1 MRNSVAWCGFL
12 VVLWAATGASA
23 GSDADPWA
31 GYLDY
36 AYIYVSAEPAPLRAR
51 LDEYARDAGMPLEKA
66 LLDGVPRAGTGEE
79 DFDEQKLRRRAI
91 GHLLLYLAHGDA
103 VNLEASV
110 ETIRSLEGRLRRHE
124 NRYWYRTIL
133 AHQALARG
141 HRHDF
146 VGEVLSLWRE
156 VIVPLEG
163 PYETLQTLSLE
174 AAPNAGFASALPYL
188 YENVARLILLRSRT
202 LGMDEGLDPLGAVVR
217 MLHDGRLG
225 AHPEVVPAQ
234 ASSLDYLDRI
244 VLRLEGPESDAGS
257 LTFTLALFDA
267 SKQHEQARGLMARD
281 GLADETL
288 SALREAAAAYDLAF
302 ERAHSV
308 QGRCAVYRR
317 VLRLLGE
324 VHAAKQRLGV
334 DPELAIPFTVGGAID
349 VYESLQAAREE
360 GWETLGYARQGRDA
374 YVEAME
380 GLWEEIQEAALTLAD
395 YRLARG
401 LAEPA
406 RVDEHVRAAVGLYGD
421 YLSLFRRH
429 TRFEAREGVPD
440 SAYFAAHEAAKGIG
454 DAYLLY
460 ALHPQAHEIDL
471 AVRQYRG
478 ALRIFP
484 FDRVLWSSLA
494 AALERQGRESEYM
507 ALALPAAQAVIHS
520 DAVEHWIREGAPEAE
535 RIARLRRSFSDS
547 HALVYLGFAEG
558 WEVDELSEGVDELR
572 AERDEVRRRLKEIE
586 AAPPASLASMPVNAA
601 ERAAWQ
607 REAVLAGTRV
617 ERLTRQIQA
626 RTRTLPLYEQAL
638 GTEGLAAALR
648 SRRDHPLH
656 ELVRRMYH
664 EVEEPERV
672 AGEALARGEAR

>member
-1 MRNSVAWCGFL
+1 MRHTGAWWVGIL
-12 VVLWAATGASA
+12 LWTATGASA

-36 AYIYVSAEPAPLRAR
+36 AYIYASAEAEPLGAR
-51 LDEYARDAGMPLEKA
+51 LEEYARDAGIPLAQA
-66 LLDGVPRAGTGEE
+66 LAAGVPTSGTTQE
-79 DFDEQKLRRRAI
+79 DFDETKIRRRAI
-91 GHLLLYLAHGDA
+91 GHLLQYLAGGDA
-103 VNLEASV
+103 DDLEASV
-110 ETIRSLEGRLRRHE
+110 VAIRSLEGRLRRHE
-124 NRYWYRTIL
+124 NLYWYRYIL

-141 HRHDF
+141 HPYDF

-188 YENVARLILLRSRT
+188 YENVARLILLRSRS
-202 LGMDEGLDPLGAVVR
+202 LGVDEGLDPLGAVVR

-225 AHPEVVPAQ
+225 AHPEVVPPE

-267 SKQHEQARGLMARD
+267 SKQHERARGLLAGD
-281 GLADETL
+281 GLGEETL
-288 SALREAAAAYDLAF
+288 AALRLASEAYDRAF
-302 ERAHSV
+302 ERTHTV
-308 QGRCAVYRR
+308 QGRSAVYRR

-334 DPELAIPFTVGGAID
+334 DPELTVPFTVGGAIH
-349 VYESLQAAREE
+349 VYESMQAARE
-360 GWETLGYARQGRDA
+360 GDFGTLGYARHGREA
-374 YVEAME
+374 YVEAMA

-395 YRLARG
+395 HRLARG
-401 LAEPA
+401 LAEPE
-406 RVDEHVRAAVGLYGD
+406 RVDEHVREAVDLYAG

-454 DAYLLY
+454 DAFLLY
-460 ALHPQAHEIDL
+460 ARHPRAHEVDL

-484 FDRVLWSSLA
+484 FDRSLWSSLA

-507 ALALPAAQAVIHS
+507 TLALPAAQAVVRS
-520 DAVEHWIREGAPEAE
+520 EAVESWIEKGAPEAE
-535 RIARLRRSFSDS
+535 RIARLRRSFSDG
-547 HALVYLGFAEG
+547 HALVYLGFADG
-558 WEVDELSEGVDELR
+558 WEVGELSEGVEDLR
-572 AERDEVRRRLKEIE
+572 AERDSMRRRLREIGD
-586 AAPPASLASMPVNAA
+586 APPASRASTPVSDA

-607 REAVLAGTRV
+607 REAALAGTRV
-617 ERLTRQIQA
+617 ERLSRQIQA
-626 RTRTLPLYEQAL
+626 RTRTLPLYKEAL
-638 GTEGLAAALR
+638 GTDGLAAALR
-648 SRRDHPLH
+648 TRRDHPFH
-656 ELVRRMYH
+656 ELVRLMYH
-664 EVEEPERV
+664 EIQEPESL
-672 AGEALARGEAR
+672 AGEALARGGAQ

>member
-1 MRNSVAWCGFL
+1 VWWVGIFF
-12 VVLWAATGASA
+12 WTATGASA

-36 AYIYVSAEPAPLRAR
+36 AYIYASAEPEPLGAR
-51 LDEYARDAGMPLEKA
+51 LEEYARDAGIPLAQVLAQSAASSGAAQE
-66 LLDGVPRAGTGEE
+66 G
-79 DFDEQKLRRRAI
+79 FDETKLRRRAV
-91 GHLLLYLAHGDA
+91 GHLLQYLAGGHAGD
-103 VNLEASV
+103 LEASV
-110 ETIRSLEGRLRRHE
+110 AAIRSLEGRLRRHE
-124 NRYWYRTIL
+124 NRYWYRYIL
-133 AHQALARG
+133 AHQALAHG

-146 VGEVLSLWRE
+146 VGEVLNLWRE

-174 AAPNAGFASALPYL
+174 AAPNAGFAAALPYL

-202 LGMDEGLDPLGAVVR
+202 LGVDEGLDPLGAVVR

-225 AHPEVVPAQ
+225 AHPEVVPAE

-267 SKQHEQARGLMARD
+267 SKQHERARGLLARD
-281 GLADETL
+281 GLGEETL
-288 SALREAAAAYDLAF
+288 SALREAAAAYDSAF
-302 ERAHSV
+302 ERTHTV

-334 DPELAIPFTVGGAID
+334 DPELAIPFTVDGAIE
-349 VYESLQAAREE
+349 VYESMQAAREE
-360 GWETLGYARQGRDA
+360 GWEALGYARHGREA
-374 YVEAME
+374 YLEAMA

-395 YRLARG
+395 HQLARG
-401 LAEPA
+401 LAEPE
-406 RVDEHVRAAVGLYGD
+406 RVDEHVRQAVDLYAG

-440 SAYFAAHEAAKGIG
+440 SAYFAAHEAARGIG
-454 DAYLLY
+454 DAFLLH
-460 ALHPQAHEIDL
+460 ARQPRAHEVDL

-484 FDRVLWSSLA
+484 FDRALWSSLA

-507 ALALPAAQAVIHS
+507 ALALPAAQAVVRS
-520 DAVEHWIREGAPEAE
+520 EAVERWIEQGSPEAE
-535 RIARLRRSFSDS
+535 RIARLRRSFSDG

-558 WEVDELSEGVDELR
+558 WEVGELSERVEELR
-572 AERDEVRRRLKEIE
+572 VERDAMRRRLREIE
-586 AAPPASLASMPVNAA
+586 DAAPASLASMPVDAA

-607 REAVLAGTRV
+607 REAALAGTRV
-617 ERLTRQIQA
+617 ERLSRQIQA
-626 RTRTLPLYEQAL
+626 RTRTLPLYEEAL
-638 GTEGLAAALR
+638 GTDGLAVALR
-648 SRRDHPLH
+648 MRRDHPFH

-664 EVEEPERV
+664 EVQEPELV
-672 AGEALARGEAR
+672 AGEALARGGSQ